1 MKKNK
6 VLPIIKNE
14 VERSIKNKSFVILNI
29 LLLLV
34 TVVGLNFN
42 NIKAILKNKNI
53 DFSTNITLYVQDEE
67 NIAIEELKKAFESFE
82 NVTVKDESEFLDE
95 QSQEIVKKNM
105 DNNSMYLE
113 IKKSNSNYVVATL
126 TTQETVNATYIDT
139 IESTLTAI
147 KDKMVLENSNL
158 TKEELAIVKADVKL
172 DRVILNDAIDTNEST
187 GMLQLLSNY
196 IIFFILLLCLNK
208 IANTISQEKMSK
220 SIEYILT
227 SITTKEYLIAKVL
240 SMALIVVVQFIF
252 EAAYFLIAIMFSNL
266 ITTFGANIEGVQ
278 TINALSFVSSKTIIY
293 FALTF
298 IFMCLTTFV
307 QGIIQSVMSAKTT
320 NIQEAGNATVL
331 LLTINLVLYFVAT
344 IVISPLQTS
353 GVVAYIV
360 SVLPIVSMYFVPSMY
375 LIGQANIIQII
386 LALVILIASIPLS
399 LVLVDKP
406 FKNAILDYSSKKNKN
421 INGIEKIIA
430 TREYQERMIERKEAS
445 RKGLVIGMA
454 VIILI
459 LLQVLTAFGAE
470 ILSSILSQKITR
482 ISQGSITLILM
493 CVSFVISLYIPYL
506 LLKLYLPKED
516 KVSKEEKQT
525 SEYKENKKKS
535 VLKCIKYIVLSIPVM
550 SMIQM
555 ICSFAIEKFGISSD
569 LMDKV
574 GLFNYSGKL
583 ATILLFIEIAVL
595 PAIFEELF
603 IRKGVYGILK
613 SKGTIFATIVSALV
627 FATIHLNFSQFIFAF
642 LVGILFAIVR
652 EKTGKLYPTM
662 ILHCINNGLATIEVL
677 FYEHATFMQIFT
689 YIQIGINA
697 IGFAILIYMLYNK
710 FMELKDKEKIK
721 ELKEKLD
728 YRKIKL
734 NISEDL
740 FVFKD
745 YTFAVAA
752 ILAVVIFAVIEKIL

>member
-34 TVVGLNFN
+34 TVAGLNFN
-42 NIKAILKNKNI
+42 NIKAIFKNKNI
-53 DFSTNITLYVQDEE
+53 DFSTNMILYVEDKD
-67 NIAIEELKKAFESFE
+67 NIAMEELKKAFESFE
-82 NVTVKDESEFLDE
+82 NVSVKDENEFVDE
-95 QSQEIVKKNM
+95 QSQEIVKENM

-113 IKKSNSNYVVATL
+113 VKKSNSNYVVATL
-126 TTQETVNATYIDT
+126 TTQETVNTSYIDT
-139 IESTLTAI
+139 IETTLTAI

-158 TKEELAIVKADVKL
+158 TKEELEIVKADVKL
-172 DRVILNDAIDTNEST
+172 DRVILNDVINTNEST
-187 GMLQLLSNY
+187 SMLQLLSNY

-252 EAAYFLIAIMFSNL
+252 EAAYFLIAIMVSNL
-266 ITTFGANIEGVQ
+266 ITTIGANIEGVQ

-298 IFMCLTTFV
+298 VFMCLTTFV

-353 GVVAYIV
+353 SVVTYIA

-386 LALVILIASIPLS
+386 LSLVVLIASIPLS

-430 TREYQERMIERKEAS
+430 TREYQERMIERKDAS

-493 CVSFVISLYIPYL
+493 CVSFVISLYIPYV

-516 KVSKEEKQT
+516 RISKEEKQT

-535 VLKCIKYIVLSIPVM
+535 ILKCIKYIALSIPVM

-583 ATILLFIEIAVL
+583 ATVLLFIEIAVL

-613 SKGTIFATIVSALV
+613 SKGTVFATIVSALV

-642 LVGILFAIVR
+642 LVGILFAMVR

-697 IGFAILIYMLYNK
+697 IGFAILIYMLYIK